1 MPKLPLILAAL
12 VTSGLTFTTVNAGGF
27 FSSRQDSRGFEL
39 ESFVAH
45 KSTHQR
51 TYQITGVITDE
62 GVECTALRGTDG
74 RLYTFAGNS
83 GNFQPGD
90 RVRVIG
96 RVAQASFCMQG
107 TTLEVRRIIALR

>member
-1 MPKLPLILAAL
+1 MPKLPLIIAAL

-51 TYQITGVITDE
+51 TYQ
-62 GVECTALRGTDG
+62 RQMNGTLG
-74 RLYTFAGNS
+74 SCS
-83 GNFQPGD
+83 G
-90 RVRVIG
+90 
-96 RVAQASFCMQG
+96 SF
-107 TTLEVRRIIALR
+107 LIISNRHGATPQI